1 MLLEYQYSILAKVV
15 VIYCR
20 KEIQIKCV
28 TSNLKQKLCNVKEN
42 KINNTKFCTKFSN
55 PLTCI
60 ENFGLK
66 FNSSDV

>member
-1 MLLEYQYSILAKVV
+1 MSVV
-15 VIYCR
+15 YVTGVSVLIVIYCR

-42 KINNTKFCTKFSN
+42 KIIKFSS